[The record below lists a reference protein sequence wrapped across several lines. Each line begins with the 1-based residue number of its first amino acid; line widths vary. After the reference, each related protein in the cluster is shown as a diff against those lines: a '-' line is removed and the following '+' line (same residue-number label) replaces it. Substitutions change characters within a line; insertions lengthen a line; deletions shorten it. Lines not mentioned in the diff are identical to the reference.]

1 MNEGTMRATTLRL
14 LGSAIGIALLLGLLG
29 AGRAWG
35 CPTYDEGTT
44 PPTATVKAS
53 RNQLDW
59 STGTINVGRGDT
71 VYFKGTTSGGGA
83 LPDHDWDT
91 INGTNTDQGANT
103 FIAQWNFKDP
113 DSWGSPVDI
122 NSDDNNHVFNTA
134 GTYTVLMRTD
144 DSGTIYND
152 AYTSAGSITVIV
164 WGDFTITLTI
174 TDPAIPQNTT
184 TTATCTA
191 NLKMDGVNQSG
202 KTITFT
208 AQNGN
213 GKFSNGQTTMTAVTD
228 ANGNAIVTI
237 HSAYN
242 REGLNSGSVTHGS
255 DTVKAEFNKPQ
266 GGTASDSKGITFW
279 DMWLTAPENDKWY
292 EKGVSITISASDS
305 DTADMQNMA
314 FYAGG
319 TLISQGSSLSTQW
332 DTSSATPG
340 NWNISATATD
350 IYGKSLSD
358 SHAIILADL
367 TLTVSPDMLPQDHSQ
382 TEICTAT
389 LQAGTQSGSKTITF
403 STQSG
408 NGEFTIDHTNWYST
422 VDETTDS
429 SGHATAHI
437 RSTDNRDGGAD
448 DNVKVEFSMPTGGTL
463 SDNKDIAFWDMWL
476 TAPADNSTIQI
487 GEGKPLYY
495 GDDITL
501 SAEVSHTEVI
511 QKVAFYVSQN
521 QQTWTQV
528 GQDDTTSPYSVAW
541 ESVGL
546 ASGTW
551 YVKATATD
559 ENNKTLS
566 DIHTVTIDIIPLYE
580 LTILEP
586 DGGTIGGKTPI
597 RVRTKTVRT
606 TLTHLL
612 VKQHENTTAHTWD
625 WVNVFNDTPPTPES
639 SETDPNTGIA
649 TKIYLV
655 NWTTTS
661 GHNGSHTIYAEGLFN
676 IPGGTDTHSD
686 TKSTTVKNL
695 AIISCDPHDVLTWD
709 GDTSTTVPLT
719 VNIEDN
725 DLSDPVEVNVFLYPV
740 DTLTYYQPIRHLVS
754 SGNTSSTI
762 VLHWDGKD
770 DNGAYVPIGVYTYEV
785 EVRQLDVNDNENPP
799 LTVQDSI
806 SYRGFLTISDV
817 TLAGGSIDALPAIYV
832 NTSYNLQNLITG
844 NPGQS
849 CLVHVWAWVRDS
861 QNTPAY
867 WANIKEYTMD
877 PSLGTHNDD
886 VPLVRGA
893 IASVEGSLV
902 FVVSALDTDGPSYR
916 DHRPRWGMDD
926 GKEMY
931 NKILD
936 VTHYDQPCDDPNTE
950 WDEGLIPWCGEA
962 GAQMWLGYKGL
973 NVEGNFQA
981 QVATWVLGQFGENGW
996 TEELNGIPGIQA
1008 CERGLWAYEYAAV
1021 LNHYL
1026 DVNKY
1031 SCAVSANPDLLI
1043 GQEASLIAG
1052 MHEPSAAKCEMD
1064 DPGQPNNPSDDMWH
1078 WTLVVGCAANAN
1090 PVMGGVT
1097 IFGLWIQ
1104 EPGGWFSDQPA
1115 YVSSDIWKGKY
1126 FEPSGD
1132 YGTGGVGI
1140 YGYIDVRDPPP
1151 GSDMLDRLKPV
1162 KCQPPTRPHGRPDTL
1177 AQVKSIADEGISLH
1191 LLAIGSPLGECL
1203 RGASAGIPVFVHCSD
1218 LEFGDYYLI
1227 PYLRKGKVT
1236 AAVIV
1241 DAETGQFH
1249 GASACTA
1256 DISSIPVIDEGT
1268 AVESAKKRFKAG
1280 VKRAE
1285 FVWQFSREM
1294 QTPYEPMWKVELN
1307 DGKSVYVSHKGSVI
1321 EKLTPRGF
1329 SRKRNAR

>member
-14 LGSAIGIALLLGLLG
+14 LGSAIGVALLLGLLG
-29 AGRAWG
+29 AGLAWC

-91 INGTNTDQGANT
+91 INGTNTDQGAGT
-103 FIAQWNFKDP
+103 FIAQWNFNDP
-113 DSWGSPVDI
+113 NSWGSAVGI
-122 NSDDNNHVFNTA
+122 NSVVSHVFNTA

-463 SDNKDIAFWDMWL
+463 SDNKDITFWDMWL
-476 TAPADNSTIQI
+476 TAPADNSTIEI

-501 SAEVSHTEVI
+501 SAAVSHTEVI

-528 GQDDTTSPYSVAW
+528 GQDKTTSPYWVAW

-546 ASGTW
+546 TSGIW

-586 DGGTIGGKTPI
+586 DGGEIGGVTPI

-926 GKEMY
+926 GKGMY

-936 VTHYDQPCDDPNTE
+936 VTHYDQEQMD
-950 WDEGLIPWCGEA
+950 WCGEA
-962 GAQMWLGYKGL
+962 TSQMWLDYKGL
-973 NVEGNFQA
+973 VPPPSQFDIA
-981 QVATWVLGQFGENGW
+981 HWVLDTYGQDPNMW
-996 TEELNGIPGIQA
+996 PDYDIPPDGIQED
-1008 CERGLWAYEYAAV
+1008 ERGISPWEYPAV
-1021 LNHYL
+1021 LNHFLNVQKY
-1026 DVNKY
+1026 VNN
-1031 SCAVSANPDLLI
+1031 VSNSQDELI
-1043 GQEASLIAG
+1043 GSEADMIANLY
-1052 MHEPSAAKCEMD
+1052 EPSAAGTQVQNPGE
-1064 DPGQPNNPSDDMWH
+1064 DPIWH
-1078 WTLVVGCAANAN
+1078 WMLVSGCAAASW
-1090 PVMGGVT
+1090 PSCYGGN
-1097 IFGLWIQ
+1097 IFGLWIH

-1115 YVSSDIWKGKY
+1115 YVSSDIWKDKY
-1126 FEPSGD
+1126 FKYYPPSG
-1132 YGTGGVGI
+1132 
-1140 YGYIDVRDPPP
+1140 GYVDVEDPPAGREEP
-1151 GSDMLDRLKPV
+1151 KQPHSVRCD
-1162 KCQPPTRPHGRPDTL
+1162 PPTRAHGRPANL
-1177 AQVKSIADEGISLH
+1177 AQVKAIADEGISLH
-1191 LLAIGSPLGECL
+1191 LLGVMSPLGGYL
-1203 RGASAGIPVFVHCSD
+1203 LGAKAGIPVHVHAADTS
-1218 LEFGDYYLI
+1218 FGDYYLI
-1227 PYLRKGKVT
+1227 PYLRKGKVS

-1241 DAETGQFH
+1241 DAQTGKFH

-1256 DISSIPVIDEGT
+1256 DISSIPVIDEGA
-1268 AVESAKKRFKAG
+1268 AVESVKKRFKTE

-1285 FVWQFSREM
+1285 FAWQFSKEM
-1294 QTPYEPMWKVELN
+1294 PTPYEPMWKVELN

-1329 SRKRNAR
+1329 SLGHNSR